1 MSQVIHKEEARR
13 FELTVDSAI
22 AYIEYKV
29 EQPNVFAFVHT
40 LVPDAHKGKGVAS
53 QLTKGAF
60 EWCKTHGVQIIP
72 VCPFI
77 VTYLKRHPEW
87 NDLQYEG

>member
-1 MSQVIHKEEARR
+1 MPQVVHKEVVHR
-13 FELTVDSAI
+13 FELEVEGAV
-22 AYIEYKV
+22 AFIEYKV
-29 EQPNVFAFVHT
+29 KKPDVFAFVHT

-60 EWCKTHGVQIIP
+60 EWCRDHGVQIVP

-77 VTYLKRHPEW
+77 VTFVKRHPEW
-87 NDLQYEG
+87 NDLIHEG